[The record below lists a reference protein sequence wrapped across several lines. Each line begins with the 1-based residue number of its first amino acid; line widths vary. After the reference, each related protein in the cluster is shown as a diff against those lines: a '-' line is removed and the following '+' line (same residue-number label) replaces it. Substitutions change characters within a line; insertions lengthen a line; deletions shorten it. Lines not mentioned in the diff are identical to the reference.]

1 MKAVVCNSM
10 NWTKTVDMDQL
21 RSIAARS
28 MGPRHNP
35 VNHGE
40 MLERFKNRGTFNG
53 VEITD
58 EQGLLSPD
66 GKRYMYVA
74 ETRYDSA
81 NMDFSFTVGFVNFND
96 RSRSFT
102 GLAGMQVFV
111 CSNLTISGMINESR
125 TRHSTNVESRLDE
138 KIDTVF
144 AQFANTRRV
153 QLANVDAMKATK
165 LTDELLGKF
174 ILWSTRQNFMG
185 STNLI
190 RVINEVDRPTLNNKD
205 DSSLWRLHNAATYV
219 IRENINN
226 PVLAVESTKRVNDGI
241 MALI

>member
-1 MKAVVCNSM
+1 MQAVVCNSM
-10 NWTKTVDMDQL
+10 NWLKTVDMDQL
-21 RSIAARS
+21 RGIEARS

-40 MLERFKNRGTFNG
+40 MLERFKTRGAFNG

-66 GKRYMYVA
+66 GKRFMYVA

-81 NMDFSFTVGFVNFND
+81 NLDFSFTVGFINFND

-102 GLAGMQVFV
+102 GLAGQQVFV
-111 CSNLTISGMINESR
+111 CSNLCITGMINESR
-125 TRHSTNVESRLDE
+125 TRHSTNVENRLDE
-138 KIDTVF
+138 KMDTVF
-144 AQFANTRRV
+144 AQFGNMRKI

-174 ILWSTRQNFMG
+174 VLWSTRKRFMG
-185 STNLI
+185 STNLTRI
-190 RVINEVDRPTLNNKD
+190 INEVDRPTLNNRND
-205 DSSLWRLHNAATYV
+205 TSLWRLHNAATYV
-219 IRENINN
+219 IREQINN